1 VTQLQAR
8 QLDVDTTA
16 ADVLFDLD
24 RLLDERGQTLL
35 FAELK
40 DPVRRKVDRYGLT
53 REIEPRH
60 FFPTVEAAADAWCP
74 DRCNL
79 GRPSRGRSCSVGRRS
94 AAEVQFNRQAV
105 GAPRRGVRR

>member
-24 RLLDERGQTLL
+24 RLPDERGQTLL

-40 DPVRRKVDRYGLT
+40 DPVRRKIDRYGLT

-60 FFPTVEAAADAWCP
+60 FFPTVEAAADAWSAKTGATWAAP
-74 DRCNL
+74 AADAPAAAAAVPQPRSSST
-79 GRPSRGRSCSVGRRS
+79 GRPSEHRG
-94 AAEVQFNRQAV
+94 
-105 GAPRRGVRR
+105 GA

>member
-40 DPVRRKVDRYGLT
+40 DPVRRKIDRYGLT

-60 FFPTVEAAADAWCP
+60 FFPTVEAAVEAWSAKTGATWADAVP
-74 DRCNL
+74 DTPAAAAAVPQP
-79 GRPSRGRSCSVGRRS
+79 RPSSAGRSS
-94 AAEVQFNRQAV
+94 QH
-105 GAPRRGVRR
+105 RGG